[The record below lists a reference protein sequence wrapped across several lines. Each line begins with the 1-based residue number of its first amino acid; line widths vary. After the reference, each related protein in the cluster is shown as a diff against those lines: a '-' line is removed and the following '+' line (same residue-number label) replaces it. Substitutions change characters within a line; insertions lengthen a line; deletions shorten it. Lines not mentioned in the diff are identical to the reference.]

1 MSAHRIGMLSPALV
15 ERLLEFRHAR
25 DWKQFH
31 TARNLASALAV
42 EAAELLEHFIW
53 EIDSQAAPIVD
64 VHRGAIEEEIADLII
79 LLTYLTH
86 DLEVDV
92 EAAVSAKIAANEQ
105 KYPVHVA
112 RGSNKKYT
120 ELDQDCSC

>member
-1 MSAHRIGMLSPALV
+1 LLSPALV
-15 ERLLEFRHAR
+15 ERLLEFRDAR

-31 TARNLASALAV
+31 TARNLASALSV

-53 EIDSQAAPIVD
+53 EIDSGAVHVVD
-64 VHRGAIEEEIADLII
+64 LHRDAIEAEIADLVI

-86 DLEVDV
+86 DLVLDIESAV
-92 EAAVSAKIAANEQ
+92 AAKLVANEQ
-105 KYPVHVA
+105 KYPVHMS

-120 ELDQDCSC
+120 ELTGDQSRPIT